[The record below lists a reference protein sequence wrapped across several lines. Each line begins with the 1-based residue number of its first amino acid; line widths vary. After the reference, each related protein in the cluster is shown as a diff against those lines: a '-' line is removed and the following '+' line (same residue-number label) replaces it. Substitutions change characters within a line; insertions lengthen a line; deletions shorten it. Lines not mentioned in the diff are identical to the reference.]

1 MTHILLIMLTIYI
14 SEHESKNFEFRI
26 PYSNIDECLI
36 ASKKINYSHKFPDK
50 IIKTSSECI
59 ANGSLI
65 I

>member
-1 MTHILLIMLTIYI
+1 MTHILSIMLTIFI
-14 SEHESKNFEFRI
+14 SEHETKNFEFRI

-36 ASKKINYSHKFPDK
+36 ASKKIDYSHKFTNK

>member
-1 MTHILLIMLTIYI
+1 MTHILLIILTIYI
-14 SEHESKNFEFRI
+14 SEHETKNFKFRI
-26 PYSNIDECLI
+26 LYTNIDECLI
-36 ASKKINYSHKFPDK
+36 ASKKIDYSHKFPDK

>member
-1 MTHILLIMLTIYI
+1 MTNILLIMLTIYI

-26 PYSNIDECLI
+26 PYSSTDECLI
-36 ASKKINYSHKFPDK
+36 ASKKIDYSHKFPNK
-50 IIKTSSECI
+50 IIKTSSEYI